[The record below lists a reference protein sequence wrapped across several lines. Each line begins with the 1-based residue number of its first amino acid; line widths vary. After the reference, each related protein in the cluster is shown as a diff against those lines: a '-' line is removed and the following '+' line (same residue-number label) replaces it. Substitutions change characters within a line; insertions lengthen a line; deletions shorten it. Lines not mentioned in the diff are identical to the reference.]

1 VPSRRAVALVVTA
14 ALLTTG
20 WLVTVGSSVA
30 AAAGNG
36 GGFAAVSPSARLLDT
51 RTSGGCV
58 SGPSGRSLLVGGFG
72 GVPSGAAAV
81 VVNVTVVSPSA
92 PGYVTVYPAGQA
104 PPTASSLNYVAGQTV
119 PNQVT
124 VKLGTAGAIV
134 LFASGGCPNLV
145 VDVQGWFAAGP
156 AGTGGFEGVTPARVR
171 DTRLVG
177 GCLVGNETRSITVGG
192 VGAVP
197 SSANAV
203 VLNVTAVTPTAGG
216 NLTVYPTGRPTPLA
230 SSLNFTAGR
239 VVPNAVTVGLGTG
252 DSIAVFNGSGGC
264 THVVVDV
271 VGYYAGSGDSVV
283 GGFVDITPTRSVDT
297 RVTGGCIP
305 AQGSRE
311 VAAAGV
317 GDTAS
322 DSLAVALNVTVVAP
336 GGPGYLTVHPAG
348 GTKPTVSNLNFTSG
362 LVAANSVHVG
372 AGTSGRI
379 TVFNGSG
386 VCAHVVVDVIGAYV
400 TATTP
405 PVNAPPVISS
415 FTASPTTVAAPG
427 LVAYSWNVTD
437 PEGDPLTCTI
447 DGNGDGNVD
456 VTVANCQNPGSR
468 NVTVA
473 TAGSVT
479 AALGVSDGSG
489 SDAATTSVTVGADPV
504 ESYNIELRY
513 HSSIS
518 PAAQAAFDS
527 AVARWQATI
536 VRGVPSATVSLSAG
550 QCSGANGA
558 ISQVVDDMVIDVTV
572 TAIDGV
578 GGVLGQA
585 GPCSTAVVDGL
596 PRFGVMKFD
605 SADVDNLLT
614 DGRFGAV
621 TLHEMAHVLGFGGS
635 WPAKGLLDD
644 TPSDP
649 RFTGARGN
657 AEWSRMGGTGTVPV
671 EAGGGLG
678 TAKSHWRETVFD
690 KEIMTGFLD
699 ASGNVLSRLSI
710 ASMADLGYQVD
721 ITTADAYTLPS
732 LLSGLRSAGPSVV
745 TDEQLTTLPVTPV
758 QSVG

>member
-1 VPSRRAVALVVTA
+1 MPFRRSVALVATAGLFAAGWFVTA
-14 ALLTTG
+14 GT
-20 WLVTVGSSVA
+20 SPA
-30 AAAGNG
+30 AAAGSG
-36 GGFAAVSPSARLLDT
+36 GGFTAVAPPARLLDT
-51 RTSGGCV
+51 RSSGGCV
-58 SGPSGRSLLVGGFG
+58 SGPAGRTLVVAGFG

-81 VVNVTVVSPSA
+81 VVNVTVVAPSA
-92 PGYVTVYPAGQA
+92 PGYVSVYPAGDV
-104 PPTASSLNYVAGQTV
+104 PPTASSVNYVAGQTV

-171 DTRLVG
+171 DTRQIG
-177 GCLVGNETRSITVGG
+177 GCLSGNETRSITVGG

-197 SSANAV
+197 ANAAAV

-216 NLTVYPTGRPTPLA
+216 YLTVFPQGRPTPLA
-230 SSLNFTAGR
+230 SSVNFTAGR
-239 VVPNAVTVGLGTG
+239 VVPNAVTVELGTG
-252 DSIAVFNGSGGC
+252 DAIAVFNGSGGC

-271 VGYYAGSGDSVV
+271 VGYYAATGDAVTR
-283 GGFVDITPTRSVDT
+283 GFVGVTPTRSVDT

-311 VAAAGV
+311 IAAAGV

-322 DSLAVALNVTVVAP
+322 DSPAVALNVTVVAP

-348 GTKPTVSNLNFTSG
+348 QVRPTVSNLNFTAG
-362 LVAANSVHVG
+362 LVVANSVHVG
-372 AGTSGRI
+372 AGTGGRI

-386 VCAHVVVDVIGAYV
+386 VCAHVIVDVVGSYV

-405 PVNAPPVISS
+405 PVNAPPVIAS
-415 FTASPTTVAAPG
+415 FTASPTVAAAPA
-427 LVAYSWNVTD
+427 LVAYSWNVSD
-437 PEGDPLTCTI
+437 PEGDPLTCTL
-447 DGNGDGNVD
+447 DGNGDGTVD
-456 VTVANCQNPGSR
+456 VTITNCQNPGSR
-468 NVTVA
+468 NVAVLG
-473 TAGSVT
+473 AGSVT
-479 AALGVSDGSG
+479 AAFGVSDGIG
-489 SDAATTSVTVGADPV
+489 TDAATTSVTVGADPV
-504 ESYNIELRY
+504 EPYNIELRY
-513 HSSIS
+513 QSSVS

-536 VRGVPSATVSLSAG
+536 VRGVPSATVFVSAG
-550 QCSGANGA
+550 SCSGANGA
-558 ISQVVDDMVIDVTV
+558 ISQVVDDMIIDVTV
-572 TAIDGV
+572 TPIDGV

-585 GPCSTAVVDGL
+585 GPCSIAGVDGL

-605 SADVDNLLT
+605 SADVENLLT
-614 DGRFGAV
+614 DGRFGSV
-621 TLHEMAHVLGFGGS
+621 TLHEMAHVLGFGGT
-635 WPAKGLLDD
+635 WPSKGLLDD

-649 RFTGARGN
+649 RFTGARGI

-671 EAGGGLG
+671 EAGGGAG

-690 KEIMTGFLD
+690 KELMTGFLD

-721 ITTADAYTLPS
+721 VTTADAYTLPS
-732 LLSGLRSAGPSVV
+732 LLSGLRSAASIGLGE
-745 TDEQLTTLPVTPV
+745 DELRTLPVAPI
-758 QSVG
+758 QSV